1 MKIPILM
8 YHQIDKPPKR
18 GTALRGLIVAPSSF
32 AWQMRLLRWMGY
44 QGLSMRDLEPY
55 LQGKKQ
61 GKVVGITF
69 DDGYLNNLTD
79 ALPVLEKYQFSSTCY
94 VVSQL
99 LGKTNV
105 WDQSVGIAQTP
116 LMTVDQVQQ
125 WIAGGQEIGAHTRNH
140 VHLPECSD
148 EQSREEIV
156 LCKAELEAVC
166 RQPVLSFCYP
176 YGQFGESHISMVRQT
191 GYQTS
196 TTTQRG
202 RTRAGQDL
210 FTLPRIPIVRST
222 TLPIFLIKLLSSYED
237 RK

>member
-1 MKIPILM
+1 MM
-8 YHQIDKPPKR
+8 YHQIALAPDKGAPYR
-18 GTALRGLIVAPSSF
+18 SLYVAPAAF
-32 AWQMRLLRWMGY
+32 ARQMALLNMLGFK
-44 QGLSMRDLEPY
+44 GLSMKDLQPY
-55 LQGKKQ
+55 LTGEKS